1 MLKII
6 NFIRLITIRI
16 KNEPYN
22 PIQAYDD
29 EETIFSNEIMQN
41 LLHQDDAQTI
51 YRYENGYNEIIC
63 TSTRERKPIKIPGG
77 SLTIAI
83 VLAIICSFLIGFL
96 PQDVQ
101 NILITDVVTPTLS
114 TLLSLIVTVTIF
126 MIFFSILSGICS
138 IESGMTL
145 VNIGSTVLTRFLLID
160 LGIIALSILVSQNF
174 FPIESL
180 GGENSMQVSTIT
192 ELLLSIIPKNIP
204 AAFMDKNILQ
214 VAIMASF
221 AGICIIAINNRIP
234 NVKIMVHELNYL
246 FFKILETVFKVIPL
260 IIFLCILKTLYVN
273 KLSDFFVVWKL
284 IVASL
289 IVYAIIIFLFS
300 INLSFKSVNIL
311 DFTKKILPIIT
322 ISFITGNSSATLPK
336 SLEISKESLHIDEK
350 LCNFWIPLALVLFSP
365 SKLIQ
370 LTMAGFYVVAV
381 SGEIISAMEFI
392 LIVFL
397 AIQLSVAT
405 PNAGGGIVASF
416 SILLTELGLPTE
428 YIGSLVIADVITG
441 NLFTALNSFIRES
454 ELVLVANKLNFVK
467 KEV

>member
-1 MLKII
+1 
-6 NFIRLITIRI
+6 
-16 KNEPYN
+16 
-22 PIQAYDD
+22 
-29 EETIFSNEIMQN
+29 
-41 LLHQDDAQTI
+41 
-51 YRYENGYNEIIC
+51 
-63 TSTRERKPIKIPGG
+63 
-77 SLTIAI
+77 
-83 VLAIICSFLIGFL
+83 
-96 PQDVQ
+96 
-101 NILITDVVTPTLS
+101 
-114 TLLSLIVTVTIF
+114 
-126 MIFFSILSGICS
+126 
-138 IESGMTL
+138 MTL

-160 LGIIALSILVSQNF
+160 LGIIALSILVSQKF

-214 VAIMASF
+214 VTIMASF